1 MSKLHEG
8 RVGLIF
14 FYFAE
19 RIRLALIYMEEG
31 RLKFPFIWLTC
42 ISHLYDVIYQ
52 RLTEGIQKSQVP
64 GFMQTVHNN

>member
-19 RIRLALIYMEEG
+19 RIRLALSLAITEFKDL
-31 RLKFPFIWLTC
+31 RTSLFLKETVLSLAKLQNM
-42 ISHLYDVIYQ
+42 ISNFEFNTRSSAL
-52 RLTEGIQKSQVP
+52 K
-64 GFMQTVHNN
+64 